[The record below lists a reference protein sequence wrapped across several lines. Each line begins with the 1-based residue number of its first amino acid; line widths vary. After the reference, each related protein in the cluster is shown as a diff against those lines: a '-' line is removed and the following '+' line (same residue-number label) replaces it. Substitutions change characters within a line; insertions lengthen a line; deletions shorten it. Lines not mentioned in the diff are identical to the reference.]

1 MTHNRSVLLDATGG
15 RRRRPPSR
23 RAIYD
28 NSAEVSG
35 RVKGEDGPSDLFRCF
50 TYCAHI
56 NTVANKTAYDRWLVI
71 AI

>member
-1 MTHNRSVLLDATGG
+1 MKSPPLRLDKTIGT
-15 RRRRPPSR
+15 PPR

-28 NSAEVSG
+28 NSGEVSG
-35 RVKGEDGPSDLFRCF
+35 RVRVEGGPSDLFRCF

-56 NTVANKTAYDRWLVI
+56 NTVANKTAYDKWLVV